1 MPAIEIMLSDE
12 QLEKIRSQLHELIL
26 NEITKIRNQT
36 DKNQRYMNKKQTCN
50 YLQITNNTLDSWIK
64 QGLPKITISGST
76 RFDKVAI
83 DEWLSNLAKNH
94 QS

>member
-1 MPAIEIMLSDE
+1 MTTVEIMLSDE
-12 QLEKIRSQLHELIL
+12 QLENIRSQLHELIS
-26 NEITKIRNQT
+26 NEITKTRNQA

-50 YLQITNNTLDSWIK
+50 YLQISNNTLDSWIK

-76 RFDKVAI
+76 RYDKIAI
-83 DEWLSNLAKNH
+83 DEWLTNLAKNH

>member
-1 MPAIEIMLSDE
+1 MSAVEIMLSDK
-12 QLEKIRSQLHELIL
+12 QLENIRSQLHELIL
-26 NEITKIRNQT
+26 NEITKTRKQA

-64 QGLPKITISGST
+64 QGLPKIVISGST
-76 RFDKVAI
+76 RFDKLAI
-83 DEWLSNLAKNH
+83 DEWLANLAKSP

>member
-1 MPAIEIMLSDE
+1 MPIVEIMLSDE
-12 QLEKIRSQLHELIL
+12 QLENIRSQLHQVIL
-26 NEITKIRNQT
+26 NEIEKTRNQA

-64 QGLPKITISGST
+64 QGLPKIVISGST
-76 RFDKVAI
+76 RFDKLAI
-83 DEWLSNLAKNH
+83 DEWLANLAKSP

>member
-1 MPAIEIMLSDE
+1 MATVEILLSDE

-83 DEWLSNLAKNH
+83 DDWLSNLAKNH